1 MPGLAQETGM
11 QSANV
16 FIMKDGAQWYTDGQK
31 AWTGESLVMDE
42 VYVDGHLVGEI
53 GEIVMRD
60 RHRLSKDG
68 FIVALIPVN
77 GRKQLVGEP
86 QLVSRG
92 FVYLNE
98 AGDLFDAGREV
109 IKQHYKRG
117 KDNIQQALENYFY
130 QETNLRPVILPQFI
144 QVR

>member
-1 MPGLAQETGM
+1 
-11 QSANV
+11 
-16 FIMKDGAQWYTDGQK
+16 
-31 AWTGESLVMDE
+31 
-42 VYVDGHLVGEI
+42 
-53 GEIVMRD
+53 
-60 RHRLSKDG
+60 
-68 FIVALIPVN
+68 
-77 GRKQLVGEP
+77 
-86 QLVSRG
+86 LVSRG

-98 AGDLFDAGREV
+98 AGELFDAGREV